1 MEKVSN
7 AQVLELLDN
16 YIKES
21 SNLLKQMIEDSI
33 TTELPFRVVSLQQLM
48 LILIKLTLHN

>member
-33 TTELPFRVVSLQQLM
+33 TTELLFRVVSLQQLM

>member
-1 MEKVSN
+1 MEKVNN

-21 SNLLKQMIEDSI
+21 SNLLKQMIENSI
-33 TTELPFRVVSLQQLM
+33 TSELLFKVVSLQQLM
-48 LILIKLTLHN
+48 LILIKSTLHN